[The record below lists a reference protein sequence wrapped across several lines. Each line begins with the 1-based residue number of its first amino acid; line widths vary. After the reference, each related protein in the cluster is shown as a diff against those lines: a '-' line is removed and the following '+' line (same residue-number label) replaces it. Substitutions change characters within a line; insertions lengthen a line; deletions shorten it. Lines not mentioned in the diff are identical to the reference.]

1 MLLEFAVTDHLPQ
14 VSIARRDDTNI
25 DPRGTGAAHSLELAL
40 LEHSKKLGLKLQRHV
55 SNFVEEQ
62 RSTIGQRK
70 TAHVRTNSAGESSA
84 LVSEEFAFQKT
95 GGHRRAVHLDEVP
108 AASRTELMNR
118 SGDHF
123 FAGSRLAGD
132 QDSDIRGRHRLN
144 FREDRAHAAT
154 APHDCLQEGGFC
166 AFRPAQNRFGGGIDS
181 RAPRCSSPVFV
192 TLCIRKSDHVSFQ
205 YLTPMMAMTFSPS
218 IQAPYA
224 ACP

>member
-25 DPRGTGAAHSLELAL
+25 DPRGTGAAHSLELAF

-95 GGHRRAVHLDEVP
+95 RGPPP
-108 AASRTELMNR
+108 ASFL
-118 SGDHF
+118 F
-123 FAGSRLAGD
+123 KGS
-132 QDSDIRGRHRLN
+132 
-144 FREDRAHAAT
+144 AT
-154 APHDCLQEGGFC
+154 APAENVDRPGGDFPSRCGFPACQNTWDCWG
-166 AFRPAQNRFGGGIDS
+166 RR
-181 RAPRCSSPVFV
+181 
-192 TLCIRKSDHVSFQ
+192 
-205 YLTPMMAMTFSPS
+205 
-218 IQAPYA
+218 
-224 ACP
+224 